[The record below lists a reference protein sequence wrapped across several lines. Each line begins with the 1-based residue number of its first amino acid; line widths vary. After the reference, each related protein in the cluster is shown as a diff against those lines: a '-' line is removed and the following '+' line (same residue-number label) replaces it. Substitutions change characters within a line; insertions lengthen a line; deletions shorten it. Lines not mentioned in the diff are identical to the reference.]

1 MDVREEDQCT
11 STQKRIR
18 EVITSQ
24 YCFHAEIVLPLLS
37 EIHNDN
43 PKHEYYLTEIV
54 PILIRHGY
62 EVETVGVNDP
72 RSVFGIN
79 DARDLKWAVEKS

>member
-1 MDVREEDQCT
+1 MDVREENQCI
-11 STQKRIR
+11 SAQKRIK
-18 EVITSQ
+18 EVITSH
-24 YCFHAEIVLPLLS
+24 YCFRAETVLPLLP

-43 PKHEYYLTEIV
+43 PKNEYYLTEIV

-62 EVETVGVNDP
+62 EVNTVNVGDP

-79 DARDLKWAVEKS
+79 DMRDLRWAMEKP